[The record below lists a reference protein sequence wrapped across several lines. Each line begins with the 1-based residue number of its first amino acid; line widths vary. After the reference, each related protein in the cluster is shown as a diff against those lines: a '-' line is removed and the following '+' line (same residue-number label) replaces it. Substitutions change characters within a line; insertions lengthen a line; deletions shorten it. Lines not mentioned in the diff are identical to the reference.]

1 MKLAMFKSKTRLLV
15 TAVAMGGAITV
26 LPVIGR
32 ADTSYTINNTVAD
45 AFLASGSP
53 NNPAGTDLTGVNFGA
68 VGTLAIAPASS
79 AKGEFDSILEF
90 NTAGAFNQFNV
101 TYGAGNWA
109 ITGLTLSLAS
119 NFGGQGEQP
128 ASLIFNTI
136 NAGSFG
142 IDWLPSNGWVEGSGG
157 GTGTPGY
164 PNNSSVSFN
173 SIPILFSYGYDNLGT
188 YSYVPPGDNVYM
200 NYPLPL
206 DSGLVSQLAA
216 GGDVSLFFYAA
227 DDQIGYLFN
236 SRSFSSNHPELTII
250 ATAIPEPAATAQL
263 VVALGSFLLI
273 YHRGKKKMNHLR
285 TLVLAMGILS
295 FGSVARAQVTYTN
308 TDDADAFLATGS
320 PANPVGT
327 NLTGLNFGGA
337 GTLVIAPATSLKGE
351 FQSIIGFSLSNAVA
365 LFNTNYGAGNWT
377 ITGISL
383 QLASNYGTA
392 GVQPNNA
399 IFPVISAGN
408 FVIEWLSTNGWPE
421 GTGSPNL
428 PSMDGVTYDSLP
440 GLLSGPHEIL
450 CTNTYVPP
458 GNNVPVTYALP
469 LSTNLVTEILAGAD
483 ATFRFYAADTQIG
496 YLFNS
501 YSSGH
506 DNEPEIHITANLVR
520 PEILSGYFT
529 NSFFLV
535 LGRGVASLQY
545 QIQATSNLTANSW
558 QVLGTVTADGTG
570 AIQFEDTSV
579 SNQLS
584 RCYRLSH

>member
-1 MKLAMFKSKTRLLV
+1 
-15 TAVAMGGAITV
+15 MGGAILM

-53 NNPAGTDLTGVNFGA
+53 NNPAGTNLTGVNFGA

-90 NTAGAFNQFNV
+90 DTAGAFNLFNI
-101 TYGAGNWA
+101 TYGAGNWT

-119 NFGGQGEQP
+119 NLGGQGEQP
-128 ASLIFNTI
+128 TSLIFNTI

-142 IDWLPSNGWVEGSGG
+142 IDWLPSNNWVEGSGG

-164 PNNSSVSFN
+164 PYNSSVSFN
-173 SIPILFSYGYDNLGT
+173 SIPSLFSNGYDNLGT
-188 YSYVPPGDNVYM
+188 YSYTPPGDNVYV

-206 DSGLVSQLAA
+206 DSGLVSQSAA
-216 GGDVSLFFYAA
+216 GGDLSLYFYAA

-263 VVALGSFLLI
+263 VAALGSILLI
-273 YHRGKKKMNHLR
+273 YHRGKKKMNYLR

-308 TDDADAFLATGS
+308 TDHADAFLATGS
-320 PANPVGT
+320 SANPEGT

-351 FQSIIGFSLSNAVA
+351 FQSLIGFSLSNAVA
-365 LFNTNYGAGNWT
+365 LFNTNYGASNWT
-377 ITGISL
+377 ITGISI

-399 IFPVISAGN
+399 IFPVISSGN

-421 GTGSPNL
+421 GTGSPSL
-428 PSMDGVTYDSLP
+428 PSMDGVTYDSIP

-469 LSTNLVTEILAGAD
+469 LSTNLMTEILAGAD
-483 ATFRFYAADTQIG
+483 ATFLFYAADNQIG

-520 PEILSGYFT
+520 PAILSGYFT

-545 QIQATSNLTANSW
+545 QIQATSNLTATNW
-558 QVLGTVTADGTG
+558 PVLGTVTADGTG